1 MKFTKNEQV
10 LIDRLNKAE
19 SYLPSDCELEVDY
32 IYNPGEGLKGEG
44 WYAMAYKEGI
54 GAYVLTDYSNKP
66 IITEGEAE
74 ELGIAVE
81 DCLIRYGCY
90 VVGP

>member
-1 MKFTKNEQV
+1 MKFTKKEQV

-32 IYNPGEGLKGEG
+32 IYNPGEELKGEG
-44 WYAMAYKEGI
+44 WYVMAYKEGI
-54 GAYVLTDYSNKP
+54 GANILTDYSNKP
-66 IITEGEAE
+66 IITKEEAE
-74 ELGIAVE
+74 DLGIDVE